1 MLGFDHHCKWVNN
14 CIGAKNYQTFLTLL
28 TATCTML
35 AVQLAAG
42 ICDLVRC
49 FTATDAVST
58 QLQEAYPIPI
68 SRSGYIAALCSY
80 ITAVVVVLYGL
91 GDLWLLH
98 LVLIARGLTTYDYI
112 MANHDA
118 AVVAAAAGAGAVA
131 GSTAAPESPSAVL
144 AASWRRLRSLGPRS
158 TRVQDD
164 SGLSAPATFGSSSSN
179 GTKGLLPVAAVSPPV
194 PPSSSSSISSHT
206 GRGLKVATFKKHR
219 VSLTPCQACM
229 TPKSVIDA
237 RQHAVA
243 YTQQLS
249 SNSTASSPRGMFQ
262 QPAAAAKPGA
272 AAFDAASSSRRPTQE
287 QAQAVSVQRQLQ
299 PPQQQ
304 QQQLPQIVVTGAL
317 QGAEQP
323 AQRLHTR
330 TNTVSWGGDAHHH
343 QQQQVVQSVLTQV
356 APGAAHAAEH
366 IRTVSWDNEQQQQQQ
381 QSADG
386 PGSAVSTAV
395 QQSVLADAR
404 KPSVR
409 FAAGL

>member
-14 CIGAKNYQTFLTLL
+14 CIGAKNYRTFLTLL
-28 TATCTML
+28 TATCAML

-49 FTATDAVST
+49 FTAADAVST

-68 SRSGYIAALCSY
+68 SRPGYIAALCSY
-80 ITAVVVVLYGL
+80 ITAVVVALYGL

-118 AVVAAAAGAGAVA
+118 AVVAAAAAGAGAAAA

-144 AASWRRLRSLGPRS
+144 AATWRRLQSLGPRS

-164 SGLSAPATFGSSSSN
+164 SGLSAPATFGSISN
-179 GTKGLLPVAAVSPPV
+179 STKGLLPVAAVSPPV
-194 PPSSSSSISSHT
+194 PPCSSSSNT

-229 TPKSVIDA
+229 TPQSVIDT
-237 RQHAVA
+237 RHHAVA
-243 YTQQLS
+243 CTQQLS
-249 SNSTASSPRGMFQ
+249 SNSTASSPRGLFQ

-287 QAQAVSVQRQLQ
+287 QAQAASVQWQLLQQ
-299 PPQQQ
+299 P
-304 QQQLPQIVVTGAL
+304 QQQLPQIVVAGAL
-317 QGAEQP
+317 PGAEQP
-323 AQRLHTR
+323 AQRLRTR
-330 TNTVSWGGDAHHH
+330 THTVSWGGDAQQ
-343 QQQQVVQSVLTQV
+343 QQQQVVQSVLTQA
-356 APGAAHAAEH
+356 APGAAQAAQH
-366 IRTVSWDNEQQQQQQ
+366 IRTVSWDNEQQQQQRH
-381 QSADG
+381 SAEG
-386 PGSAVSTAV
+386 PGPAVQTGSKAV
-395 QQSVLADAR
+395 QQSALADAR

-409 FAAGL
+409 FSAEL